1 MRAHGAVAS
10 LELGNPLVQA
20 ALDDYHT
27 APIGEAL
34 RATLRFL
41 EQLTLRPETVTP
53 ADVLPLRAVGV
64 TDQAIADAILVCAL
78 FSIMDRL
85 ADSFDFALQTE
96 QGWRTSAEMLLKR
109 GYRF

>member
-1 MRAHGAVAS
+1 M
-10 LELGNPLVQA
+10 QA
-20 ALDDYHT
+20 TLDDYRT
-27 APIGEAL
+27 APISEPL

-41 EQLTLRPETVTP
+41 EQLTLHPETVAP
-53 ADVLPLRAVGV
+53 ADVLPLRVAGL

-78 FSIMDRL
+78 FSIMDRV

-96 QGWRTSAEMLLKR
+96 RGWRTSAEMLLKR